1 VSKKILIL
9 PATHF
14 QFSVIEYAKS
24 KGYYVV
30 TSDNRPENP
39 GHALADA
46 SYDVS
51 TTNLDGILEVAKEE
65 NVDGVLAYASD
76 PAAPAAAYAAEKLG
90 LPGNPYESVK
100 TLATKSLYRAFL
112 RDHGFNYP
120 DFVTLSSED
129 GLTQAEE
136 CVDQDLSYPVM
147 VKPVDRSGSKGVTK
161 VNDRSKLAS
170 ALSEAA
176 DRSICG
182 DAIVESFVSKSGPQI
197 GGEAYVYDG
206 ELEMLCLGEQQVAKS
221 VGNPHLPVGMIF
233 PARLSDQIYSDIRQ
247 GLQRIINKLGYQFG
261 AMNLEIMIDEEDQ
274 IHLMEI
280 GPRSGGNMLPE
291 LMQHTEGVNVAKWS
305 VEHSVGESISLSK
318 TESSCKNV
326 YAYYALHSV
335 ENGKL
340 SKIVKENKI
349 EKNIFREE
357 LFINRGQNVKAFSSS
372 GDVVGILF
380 ASFDEYDE
388 CVRFFKN
395 DQAYLEVV
403 LK

>member
-1 VSKKILIL
+1 
-9 PATHF
+9 
-14 QFSVIEYAKS
+14 
-24 KGYYVV
+24 
-30 TSDNRPENP
+30 
-39 GHALADA
+39 
-46 SYDVS
+46 
-51 TTNLDGILEVAKEE
+51 
-65 NVDGVLAYASD
+65 
-76 PAAPAAAYAAEKLG
+76 
-90 LPGNPYESVK
+90 
-100 TLATKSLYRAFL
+100 
-112 RDHGFNYP
+112 
-120 DFVTLSSED
+120 
-129 GLTQAEE
+129 
-136 CVDQDLSYPVM
+136 
-147 VKPVDRSGSKGVTK
+147 
-161 VNDRSKLAS
+161 LAS